1 MSGVVK
7 RVAAGMGA
15 NAFAQ
20 ALTIGIQ
27 LASLPIFLRYWDI
40 ARYGLWLMISAV
52 PSYFSMADIGM
63 ITAAGNKMTMAHGR
77 GDSAEAN
84 RVFQSALLFMLISCG
99 ALALIT
105 VPAVLTLPLQS
116 LHGLDQRLAL
126 CALVL
131 SVLLALFGG
140 LAEAIFRAT
149 GRYGLGTALA
159 NLIRLAEWC
168 GYIVGLVVL
177 GSLSAVAIGGLCARL
192 AGLAVLIRL
201 SADGKSDIKWHFA
214 CAQWKEVRAMT
225 KPAVFFM
232 LFPLSNALSFQ
243 GMTLLAGYELG
254 PILLVTFNTYR
265 TLARI
270 AVQVTGV
277 FSLSLQ
283 PEFSL
288 FFGKAGPE
296 GVVTMYRRA
305 ALLGIILTVSLST
318 CLYFTGP
325 LLLKLWTHGKIGF
338 DPPPMLLMLAYAAV
352 AGAWYVPRMLLISTN
367 EHSQVAFWSL
377 TIAAASLVVA
387 AALCR
392 RWGLDGLVTAMLLSE
407 IAIAGISVRLA
418 EKVLFVPKLRM
429 TDDPT

>member
-131 SVLLALFGG
+131 SVLITLF
-140 LAEAIFRAT
+140 
-149 GRYGLGTALA
+149 
-159 NLIRLAEWC
+159 
-168 GYIVGLVVL
+168 

-201 SADGKSDIKWHFA
+201 SADGKSDIKSHFA

-254 PILLVTFNTYR
+254 PILLVPFNTYR

-270 AVQVTGV
+270 AVPVTGV
-277 FSLSLQ
+277 LSLSLQ

-305 ALLGIILTVSLST
+305 ALLGIILTASLST

-418 EKVLFVPKLRM
+418 EQVLFVPQL
-429 TDDPT
+429 